1 MADIEVGRRKGTGVI
16 LYITA
21 GIAIFTSLFHLYTA
35 GFGLLSAM
43 DQRGIHL
50 LLMLMLAFITYSATS
65 STSQRIQW
73 IDYLFIAAAA
83 ASSFY
88 ILATWE
94 GNIGAFIPSMQDVVF
109 GFIMIA
115 AVLEAARR
123 TSGLALPITALV
135 FLAYAFWGGELP
147 GLLSHKRYSVER
159 IISFLYTTTEAIYGL
174 PIGISATFVVIYI
187 IFGAFLSNTGAGKL
201 FVDLAFSMAGRR
213 RGGAAKVAVV
223 SSALMGTIT
232 GSPLAEVATTG
243 TITIPLMKEAGY
255 RPFVA
260 GAIEAVSATGA
271 MIMPPVMG
279 AVAFLIAENLG
290 ISYFA
295 VAKAA
300 ALPAVIYYAC
310 LYFMVDFEAAKMGLR
325 GLAKEDLPSL
335 LGSLIGGWYALV
347 PLTAL
352 VVWIAMGWS
361 AMRAGFWSIMLLLIT
376 VLIAKR
382 KMLNWKSIGRSLR
395 QGGENAVSVAAA
407 CACAG
412 IILGVISV
420 TGLGVK
426 LTSFMIALSGGSLF
440 IGLLL
445 TAITSLILGMGLP
458 ATAIYVMMAAINA
471 PAIIQ
476 MGASPLA
483 AHLFL
488 FYFGAIS
495 TITPPVAL
503 TAYAAAAV
511 AGASP
516 TKTGWRAF
524 MYGLSAYIMPFMWMY
539 SSTLLME
546 GGVLLVART
555 FITGMLGAYF
565 LSASIEGYLI
575 RPSTVIERVVLFA
588 AGILLIHPGGYTDA
602 IGVIL
607 AAGILLPQWYKE
619 RVLKVSQTARLI
631 QPGK

>member
-1 MADIEVGRRKGTGVI
+1 MADIEVGRRKVTGI
-16 LYITA
+16 IFYITA
-21 GIAIFTSLFHLYTA
+21 GMAIFTSLFHLYTA

-65 STSQRIQW
+65 STSQRMQW
-73 IDYLFIAAAA
+73 VDYLFITAAA
-83 ASSFY
+83 ASSIY
-88 ILATWE
+88 ILTTWE
-94 GNIGAFIPSMQDVVF
+94 GNIGAFIPSLQDVVF

-147 GLLSHKRYSVER
+147 GLLSHKHYSVER
-159 IISFLYTTTEAIYGL
+159 IISFLYTTTEGIYGL

-201 FVDLAFSMAGRR
+201 FVDLAFSLAGRR
-213 RGGAAKVAVV
+213 RGGPAKVAVV

-243 TITIPLMKEAGY
+243 TITIPLMKAAGY
-255 RPFVA
+255 RPHVA
-260 GAIEAVSATGA
+260 GAIEAVSATGG

-310 LYFMVDFEAAKMGLR
+310 LYFMVDFEAAKMGLK
-325 GLAKEDLPSL
+325 GLAKEDLPSF
-335 LGSLIGGWYALV
+335 LGSLITGWYALV
-347 PLTAL
+347 PLIAL
-352 VVWIAMGWS
+352 VVWISMGWS
-361 AMRAGFWSIMLLLIT
+361 AMRAGFWSIMLLLVT
-376 VLIAKR
+376 VLIGKR
-382 KMLNWKSIGRSLR
+382 KMLNWGSISRSLR

-426 LTSFMIALSGGSLF
+426 LTSFMISLSGGSLF
-440 IGLLL
+440 IGLIL
-445 TAITSLILGMGLP
+445 TAVTSLILGMGLP

-471 PAIIQ
+471 PALIK
-476 MGASPLA
+476 MGAPPLA

-516 TKTGWRAF
+516 TQTGWRAF
-524 MYGLSAYIMPFMWMY
+524 AYGISAYFMPFMFMY
-539 SSTLLME
+539 SSSLLME

-555 FITGMLGAYF
+555 FVTGMLGAYF
-565 LSASIEGYLI
+565 ISAGVEGYLI
-575 RPSTVIERVVLFA
+575 RPATVLERLFLFA
-588 AGILLIHPGGYTDA
+588 AGILLIHPGGFTDVLGA
-602 IGVIL
+602 VI
-607 AAGILLPQWYKE
+607 AAVILLPQWYKE
-619 RVLKVSQTARLI
+619 RALKVSQTAKLI
-631 QPGK
+631 QP

>member
-1 MADIEVGRRKGTGVI
+1 MAEIEIGRRKVTGTTF
-16 LYITA
+16 YITA

-43 DQRGIHL
+43 DQRGLHL
-50 LLMLMLAFITYSATS
+50 LLMLVLAFITYSATS
-65 STSQRIQW
+65 STSQRVQGL
-73 IDYLFIAAAA
+73 DYLFIAVAA

-94 GNIGAFIPSMQDVVF
+94 GNIGAFIPSLQDVIF
-109 GFIMIA
+109 GFMMIA
-115 AVLEAARR
+115 VVLEAARR

-135 FLAYAFWGGELP
+135 FLAYAFWGEELP
-147 GLLSHKRYSVER
+147 GLLSHKHYSTER
-159 IISFLYTTTEAIYGL
+159 IISFLYTTTEGIYGL
-174 PIGISATFVVIYI
+174 PIAISATFVVIFI

-201 FVDLAFSMAGRR
+201 FVDLAFSLAGRR
-213 RGGAAKVAVV
+213 RGGPAKVAVV

-243 TITIPLMKEAGY
+243 TITIPLMRDAGY

-290 ISYFA
+290 ISYFE

-310 LYFMVDFEAAKMGLR
+310 LYFMVDFEAAKMGLK
-325 GLAKEDLPSL
+325 GLAKEDLPSF
-335 LGSLIGGWYALV
+335 LGSLITGWYALV
-347 PLTAL
+347 PLIAL
-352 VVWIAMGWS
+352 VIWIGMGWS
-361 AMRAGFWSIMLLLIT
+361 AMRAGFWSIMLLFVTLLIG
-376 VLIAKR
+376 KR
-382 KMLNWKSIGRSLR
+382 KMLNWKSISRSLR

-426 LTSFMIALSGGSLF
+426 LTSFMISLSGGNLF
-440 IGLLL
+440 IGLVL

-471 PAIIQ
+471 PALIQ

-488 FYFGAIS
+488 FYFGCIS

-524 MYGLSAYIMPFMWMY
+524 IYGLSAYIMPFMFMY
-539 SSTLLME
+539 SSSLLME

-555 FITGMLGAYF
+555 FVTGMIGAYF
-565 LSASIEGYLI
+565 LSAGIQGYLI
-575 RPSTVIERVVLFA
+575 FRINVIERVVLFA
-588 AGILLIHPGGYTDA
+588 AGILLIHPGAFTDVVG
-602 IGVIL
+602 GVL
-607 AAGILLPQWYKE
+607 AAAIFLPRWY
-619 RVLKVSQTARLI
+619 RGRALKISQTAKLI
-631 QPGK
+631 QP